1 MSDQLMELDLWWIL
15 SGREV
20 APDKESTDA
29 ADVAAYNKYL
39 RKYYRITAKIRNAM
53 EPHICAQY
61 TSDAYNENPQSL
73 WAKLEEGYRKALGL
87 ELYYFRVSLFEC
99 TLEVHGTVAKYV
111 SEIERIIRCLRES
124 GKVVELEEKTFY
136 LLHGLPPTWREWR
149 DLQATVI
156 KPEQPE
162 VLIAAIKAR
171 ESTIKRDKAGGSG
184 NDTVLA
190 VKGRSDGYRSTA
202 PGSVGDRQ
210 AGRQA
215 GRQ

>member
-1 MSDQLMELDLWWIL
+1 MAL
-15 SGREV
+15 
-20 APDKESTDA
+20 DKESTDA
-29 ADVAAYNKYL
+29 ADVAAYNEYL
-39 RKYYRITAKIRNAM
+39 RNCYRITAKFRKAM

-73 WAKLEEGYRKALGL
+73 WAMLEEGYSKALGL

-99 TLEVHGTVAKYV
+99 TLEAHGTVAKYV